1 MVDITDP
8 IYQSPLESNFE
19 GDKEVFMVGGGEQP
33 SHKIA
38 EGIAREVEEE
48 IAQTTRMA
56 MMGKRHNG
64 TQYNSGSLDDEHR
77 DGSPSRRH
85 HPKFHSW
92 RPADRD

>member
-48 IAQTTRMA
+48 IA
-56 MMGKRHNG
+56 
-64 TQYNSGSLDDEHR
+64 
-77 DGSPSRRH
+77 
-85 HPKFHSW
+85 
-92 RPADRD
+92 